1 MQDPDAEDAAQIV
14 RTLSVHR
21 HCGPKVRVIVELLKP
36 EKAVSAIWDDTEHG
50 IEIICLDIIR
60 FKLLARR
67 YCSRSHPISSSK
79 YLLLISEKTS
89 QNATDQ
95 HLMSSECW
103 HIPFEVK
110 FIFILLTQHLANG
123 STLNQTHNSCNFKIC
138 KQKYI

>member
-67 YCSRSHPISSSK
+67 YYSRAH
-79 YLLLISEKTS
+79 
-89 QNATDQ
+89 A
-95 HLMSSECW
+95 HL
-103 HIPFEVK
+103 VLK
-110 FIFILLTQHLANG
+110 
-123 STLNQTHNSCNFKIC
+123 
-138 KQKYI
+138 